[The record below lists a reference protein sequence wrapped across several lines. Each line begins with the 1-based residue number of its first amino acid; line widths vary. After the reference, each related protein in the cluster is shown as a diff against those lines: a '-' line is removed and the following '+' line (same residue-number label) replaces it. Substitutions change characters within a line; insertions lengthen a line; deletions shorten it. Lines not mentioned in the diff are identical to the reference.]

1 MSKDFSFAIGTAS
14 EGCRISRRF
23 SLMADDRIRIELVK
37 WTHFAVDDVMGEPV
51 ITQEVAKVL
60 ANASLPIWK
69 WNYYVLVNEGDL
81 EEPNKVIGQLKLN
94 FLDVPDIINE
104 MPWHGGVTYASCE
117 RGVLKV
123 GCDYSHAEDVLDYEN
138 GVTLD
143 FLKLRKDAID
153 TAIHYL
159 PLLKERSKKR

>member
-1 MSKDFSFAIGTAS
+1 VSKDFSLSIGTAS
-14 EGCRISRRF
+14 EGCRISQRF

-37 WTHFAVDDVMGEPV
+37 WTHFAVDDVTGEPV
-51 ITQEVAKVL
+51 ISPEIAKAL
-60 ANASLPIWK
+60 SSASLPLWR
-69 WNYYVLVNEGDL
+69 WNYYVLVNEDDL
-81 EEPNKVIGQLKLN
+81 EEPLKVINQLKLN
-94 FLDVPDIINE
+94 FLDVPEIINA

-123 GCDYSHAEDVLDYEN
+123 GCDYSHAQDVMDCED

-143 FLKLRKDAID
+143 FLKVRKDAVT

-159 PLLKERSKKR
+159 HLMKERSNKR

>member
-1 MSKDFSFAIGTAS
+1 MNKDFSLAIGTVS
-14 EGCRISRRF
+14 EGCRVIQRF
-23 SLMADDRIRIELVK
+23 SLMADDRVRIELVK
-37 WTHFAVDDVMGEPV
+37 WTHFAVDDVTGEPV
-51 ITQEVAKVL
+51 ISPEVAKAL
-60 ANASLPIWK
+60 AKVSLPLWK
-69 WNYYVLVNEGDL
+69 WNYYILVNESDL
-81 EEPNKVIGQLKLN
+81 EEPHKVIGQLKLN

-117 RGVLKV
+117 RGVLRV

-143 FLKLRKDAID
+143 FLKLRKDAVT

-159 PLLKERSKKR
+159 PLLKERGKKR